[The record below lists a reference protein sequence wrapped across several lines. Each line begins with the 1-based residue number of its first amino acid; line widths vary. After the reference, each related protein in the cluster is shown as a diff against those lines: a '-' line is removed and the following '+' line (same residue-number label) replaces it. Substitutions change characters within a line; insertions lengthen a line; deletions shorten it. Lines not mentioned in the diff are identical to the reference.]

1 VLSHVERV
9 AALRRA
15 SRRRQIDAGAARVQ
29 ASMVSQQLEAPP
41 VVAAAYGQVV
51 AAAVAVIA
59 NLSQRLAGLE
69 AALTSVFCAHR
80 DAGIVRSQPGLRL
93 VLASRV
99 LAEFGDDPD
108 RYASAKARKAF
119 AGTASITRASGVLQV
134 VVARAVGN
142 RRLST
147 ACHLWA
153 FAALTGSSGARRSY
167 DAHRARGATHHQ
179 ALRALANR
187 LVDILHGCLRR
198 RCLYDERLAWP
209 APSRLTR
216 PPARARRVLPC
227 IALLLANG
235 VVPTTSPLS
244 APLAAGPGQP
254 RRHVAV
260 GGGPGWLDPGP
271 AAGHRVPRPGLPT
284 RLPDA

>member
-29 ASMVSQQLEAPP
+29 ASMASQQLEAPP

-119 AGTASITRASGVLQV
+119 TGTAPITRASGVLQV

-209 APSRLTR
+209 ALAADTAACTSETGAALHR
-216 PPARARRVLPC
+216 PAARQRRRAHH
-227 IALLLANG
+227 IALVG
-235 VVPTTSPLS
+235 
-244 APLAAGPGQP
+244 AAGRGSWAAQAP
-254 RRHVAV
+254 RCGRR
-260 GGGPGWLDPGP
+260 GSWL
-271 AAGHRVPRPGLPT
+271 AGSWSSCCSSGSSPRPSNAAT
-284 RLPDA
+284 